1 MEARQTEPYLSTYL
15 HARGAKL
22 GLPIAGN
29 FELTPRCN
37 FSCPMCYVHLNQ
49 DAQAAQRELTAAQW
63 IELARQARDAGMVF
77 VLLTGGEPF
86 IRRDFF
92 EIYEA
97 MKAMGLMVSIN
108 SNGSMLSGDV
118 RRRLLENPPLRI
130 NISLYGGCRETYR
143 TMCGRDA
150 FDTVVENIRAL
161 KEAGVDVRL
170 NLSITPWNRQD
181 IGRIYHIAR
190 ALDVPVKGS
199 AYMYPPI
206 RVNGQRFGCGDRLTA
221 EEAAQCSVEW
231 DLLRFTPEEFARR
244 AQSMKALCNLERESC
259 VADLD
264 EGVGCRAGHTSFW
277 MTWEGRMLP
286 CGMMPGPAVSP
297 LETGFDLAWHRLRE
311 ETRRISAPAQCGSCP
326 KKAICPA
333 CAAVRI
339 TETGAFDRVPEYM
352 CRMMGETVSQ
362 TWQAWQERSSAGYAD

>member
-15 HARGAKL
+15 HARGGKL

-37 FSCPMCYVHLNQ
+37 FSCPMCYVHLNR
-49 DAQAAQRELTAAQW
+49 DTRGELTAAQW
-63 IELARQARDAGMVF
+63 ISLARQARDAGMVF
-77 VLLTGGEPF
+77 ILLTGGEPF
-86 IRRDFF
+86 VRKDFF
-92 EIYEA
+92 EIYEGI
-97 MKAMGLMVSIN
+97 KDLGLMVSIN
-108 SNGSMLSGDV
+108 SNGSMLSGEI

-143 TMCGRDA
+143 SMCGQDA
-150 FDTVVENIRAL
+150 FDVVVENIRAL

-181 IGRIYHIAR
+181 IGRIYAIAKE
-190 ALDVPVKGS
+190 LDVPVKGS

-206 RVNGQRFGCGDRLTA
+206 RVNGQQFGQGQRLTA
-221 EEAAQCSVEW
+221 EEAAQCGVEW

-244 AQSMKALCNLERESC
+244 AQGMKSLCAVEQEGC
-259 VADLD
+259 TVEPE

-277 MTWEGRMLP
+277 LTWEGRMLP
-286 CGMMPGPAVSP
+286 CGMMPGPEVRP
-297 LETGFDLAWHRLRE
+297 LELGFDQAWQQLRE
-311 ETRRISAPAQCGSCP
+311 ETKRITAPAECAACP

-333 CAAVRI
+333 CAAVRV

-352 CRMMGETVSQ
+352 CRMMDETVRQ
-362 TWQAWQERSSAGYAD
+362 TWQVWKERSGADAD